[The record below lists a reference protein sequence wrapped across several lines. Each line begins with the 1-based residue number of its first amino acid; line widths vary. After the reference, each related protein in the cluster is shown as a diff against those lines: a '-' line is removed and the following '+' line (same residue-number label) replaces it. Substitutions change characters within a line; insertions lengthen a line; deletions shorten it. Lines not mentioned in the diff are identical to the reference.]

1 MDKELSYQKYDPSW
15 GAEPTPPVPD
25 GSVVDMFHR
34 TVSRFPDKPAVIFL
48 DRVTTYKE
56 LDQLSDRFALWLI
69 ERGIRKADRV
79 ATMLP
84 NCTQHLVAFYGIL
97 KAGGIAVPY
106 NVMLK
111 GEEAG
116 YILKDSGAKILVALD
131 LVYPIVKPEAEKL
144 GISEVITVHVKDFS
158 EPSANVPALLSGEKA
173 VPEGAIDFMEV
184 VAGREGTLPELG
196 IDPQEDLA
204 LLIYTSGTTGF
215 PKGAMIS
222 HGNLYGTV
230 VNFSAAFGGRSEDL
244 FYMLF
249 PLFHIGGYVVCVMPA
264 FYVGATLVPVPMFEP
279 GDTLRVL
286 EKYRV
291 TMMCA
296 PPTAYIG
303 LLNHPDFSKYD
314 LSALRITSAAAAPV
328 PTALQEEWKKR
339 VGTYLYNGYGCTE
352 TTGNGPGVVEMEKR
366 KAAVEGSV
374 GSTLG
379 ELKIVDPQGNTV
391 PRGTVGEFM
400 HRGPGIAKG
409 YWNKPDKTREAFTE
423 DGWWRSGDAGYM
435 DDEGFVYFVERI
447 KDLIIAS
454 GYNIAPVEV
463 ENHLFR
469 HPDIMDAAVIGVPDD
484 YRGETVKAYV
494 VLKPGSVGKV
504 SEDDVI
510 QFCRD
515 QMAVYKAPKMVQF
528 MEELPKT
535 PSGKVL
541 RRLLREMHAESSK
554 G

>member
-1 MDKELSYQKYDPSW
+1 MRKELSYQKYDPAW
-15 GAEPTPPVPD
+15 GAEPIPPVPD
-25 GSVVDMFHR
+25 ESLVDMFRR
-34 TVSRFPDKPAVIFL
+34 TVSSFPDKPAVIFL
-48 DRVTTYKE
+48 DRETTYRE
-56 LDQLSDRFALWLI
+56 LDGLSDQVALWLV
-69 ERGIRKADRV
+69 ERGIKKGDRV

-84 NCTQHLVAFYGIL
+84 NCTQHLAVFYGIL
-97 KAGGIAVPY
+97 KAGAIVVPF

-116 YILKDSGAKILVALD
+116 YILEDSGAKTLIVLD
-131 LVYPIVKPEAEKL
+131 LLYPVVKPELERL
-144 GISEVITVHVKDFS
+144 GISDVITVHVKDFS
-158 EPSANVPALLSGEKA
+158 EPTAGIPALLCGEKS

-184 VAGREGTLPELG
+184 VAANRG
-196 IDPQEDLA
+196 ILSEVEFDPKEDLA
-204 LLIYTSGTTGF
+204 FLIYTSGTTGF

-222 HGNLYGTV
+222 HHNPYGTV
-230 VNFSAAFGGRSEDL
+230 VHLQAAIGGRSDDV

-249 PLFHIGGYVVCVMPA
+249 PMFHIGSYAVAVMPA
-264 FYVGATLVPVPMFEP
+264 IYIGATLLPVPMFEP
-279 GDTLRVL
+279 AETLRIL
-286 EKYRV
+286 EKYKA
-291 TMMCA
+291 TQFCA
-296 PPTAYIG
+296 PPTVYVA

-314 LSALRITSAAAAPV
+314 LSSLRFTSASAAPV
-328 PTALQEEWKKR
+328 PTALQEEWRKR
-339 VGTYLYNGYGCTE
+339 VGKYLYNGYGCTE
-352 TTGNGPGVVEMEKR
+352 TCGNGPGIVELENR
-366 KAAVEGSV
+366 RAAVEGSI

-379 ELKIVDPQGNTV
+379 EVKIVDPEGNTV

-409 YWNKPDKTREAFTE
+409 YWNKPEKTREVFTE

-435 DDEGFVYFVERI
+435 DDEGFFYFVERI

-469 HPDIMDAAVIGVPDD
+469 HPDILDVAVIGVPDE

-494 VLKPGSVGKV
+494 VLKPGSEGKV
-504 SEDDVI
+504 SEEDII

-515 QMAVYKAPKMVQF
+515 QMAVYKAPKMVEF
-528 MEELPKT
+528 IEELPKNQT
-535 PSGKVL
+535 GKVL
-541 RRLLREMHAESSK
+541 RRLLREMHAQSTK